1 MSQSRP
7 QPRRSKGVVIAGGGL
22 AAQRAA
28 ETLRRNGYDGP
39 LRMLSEE
46 HVAPY
51 DRPPLSKEFLAGERD
66 HCALRFRPD
75 QWYADNDVE
84 LVLGVS
90 ATDLDTQRRDVVL
103 SDGARL
109 GYDQLLIATGSTPR
123 RLPGTEKY
131 TNVRELR
138 TLADA
143 RALAE
148 ALHAGARVVVVGAG
162 FIGQEVAATARRLG
176 AEVTIIEAALS
187 PLAVVLGEQLGG
199 WFAEF
204 HRQESI
210 EVLVSARIARF
221 HGGDTLDAVELD
233 DGRRIACDTLVVG
246 IGTEPATAWLGS
258 SGLDDRGVLT
268 DAAGRTALPNVFAAG
283 DASRSFDQRLQTH
296 VRTEHWE
303 AARRQGAAAAQAMLG
318 LEVSPAGIPSFW
330 SDQHGVR
337 IQYLGHAHGADGL
350 LIDGDPAARDF
361 TATFTQDGRPIAAL
375 LVGRPQA
382 LPALRRQ
389 IHETIQS
396 NEPEQEAA

>member
-1 MSQSRP
+1 M
-7 QPRRSKGVVIAGGGL
+7 IAGAGL

-28 ETLRRNGYDGP
+28 ETLRRNGYDGR
-39 LRMLSEE
+39 LQMVSEE
-46 HVAPY
+46 RVAPY

-66 HCALRFRPD
+66 HSTLRFRPD
-75 QWYADNDVE
+75 QWYDDHDVE

-90 ATDLDTQRRDVVL
+90 AADLDIPRRDVVL

-109 GYDQLLIATGSTPR
+109 RYEQLLIATGSAPR
-123 RLPGTEKY
+123 RLPGTENS
-131 TNVRELR
+131 TNVHELR

-143 RALAE
+143 RGLRDALRP
-148 ALHAGARVVVVGAG
+148 GARVVVVGAG

-176 AEVTIIEAALS
+176 AEVTIIEAAAS

-199 WFAEF
+199 WFAQL
-204 HRQESI
+204 HREEGI
-210 EVLVSARIARF
+210 EVLLSTRIARF
-221 HGGDTLDAVELD
+221 HGSDTLDEVELD
-233 DGRRIACDTLVVG
+233 DGRRIACDALVVG
-246 IGTEPATAWLGS
+246 IGTEPATAWLRS

-268 DAAGRTALPNVFAAG
+268 DATGRTAVPDVFAAG
-283 DASRSFDQRLQTH
+283 DASRCFDPRLRAH

-303 AARRQGAAAAQAMLG
+303 AARRQGAGAAQAMLG
-318 LEVSPAGIPSFW
+318 LEAAPAGVPSFW

-337 IQYLGHAHGADGL
+337 IQYLGHAQGADGL

-361 TATFTQDGRPIAAL
+361 TATFTQDERPIAAL

-389 IHETIQS
+389 IHEATQP
-396 NEPEQEAA
+396 NDLEKEAA